1 MSRFRGLVRQLI
13 HEDLSSLIGRLNVE
27 GEQLQKIDRKESK
40 IMVTRKHLR
49 KTQNTLSFLLV
60 AAYGEIMEDREIAI
74 VHSFG
79 DGYFFRDKDI
89 KFKLDTEDVTKLKN
103 KIQEYIEDEEKIE
116 KTIMKRTQLVEIFKK
131 NNWKHKLGILNTWRV
146 EYVPVLKFKH
156 HLDYIIEPITP
167 KKNLIT
173 AFDLKPFH
181 GGIVLRF
188 PTLGDPKMKKPFD
201 DRPKL
206 FELIKERDVWA
217 DLLDIAYIDE
227 LNEQIYTKKIDR
239 LKWVAE
245 GLHENKLR
253 DIAGTITESFPSRR
267 IVTIAG
273 PSSSGKTTFAKR
285 LSIHFAVLGLKARTL
300 SLDDYFVDRADMV
313 VDENG
318 ERDFEDISAV
328 NLKLLV
334 KRLKDLLDGEEIPE
348 RHFNF
353 VKGIGMDNF
362 EKMWSLGE
370 KEILII
376 EGIHGLNPKFTGRV
390 GDKNIWKIYVSAL
403 TQLNID
409 IHHRI
414 STSDCRLLRRII
426 RDYQFRGWNPKE
438 TLKMWGNVRKG
449 EEKNIFPYQEL
460 TDFTFNTSLVYE
472 LPVISIYVR
481 QLLAQVKGDKEL
493 RVEAA
498 RLMKFLSFFFL
509 LSPERVPG
517 ISILREF
524 IGKSDFRY

>member
-131 NNWKHKLGILNTWRV
+131 KSWEHKLGILNTWRA
-146 EYVPVLKFKH
+146 EYVPILKFKH
-156 HLDYIIEPITP
+156 HLDYIIEPVTP
-167 KKNLIT
+167 KKHLIT
-173 AFDLKPFH
+173 FFDLKLFH

-188 PTLGDPKMKKPFD
+188 PTLGDPQMKKPFS

-206 FELIKERDVWA
+206 FELIQERDVWA
-217 DLLDIAYIDE
+217 ELLDTAYIDE
-227 LNEQIYTKKIDR
+227 LNDHIYTKKIDR

-245 GLHENKLR
+245 GLHGKKLR
-253 DIAGTITESFPSRR
+253 TIASKIAESFPSRR
-267 IVTIAG
+267 IVSIAG

-285 LSIHFAVLGLKARTL
+285 LSIDLAVLGLKARVL
-300 SLDDYFVDRADMV
+300 SLDDYFVDVEDMTL
-313 VDENG
+313 DKNG
-318 ERDFEDISAV
+318 ERDYEDISVV
-328 NLKLLV
+328 NMKLLI
-334 KRLKDLLDGEEIPE
+334 KRLKDLLDGEKIPE
-348 RHFNF
+348 RCFDF
-353 VKGIGMDNF
+353 VNGVGTDNF

-370 KEILII
+370 KELLII
-376 EGIHGLNPKFTGRV
+376 EGIHGLNPKFTSKV

-524 IGKSDFRY
+524 IGNSDFRY